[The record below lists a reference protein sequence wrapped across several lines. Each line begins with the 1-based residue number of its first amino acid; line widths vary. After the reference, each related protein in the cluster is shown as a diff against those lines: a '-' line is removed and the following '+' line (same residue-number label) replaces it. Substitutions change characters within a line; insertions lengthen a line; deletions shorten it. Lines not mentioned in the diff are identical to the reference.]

1 MTIQQAVD
9 LLRQH
14 NKWRLGDEDLEQL
27 DPKLITE
34 AIDTAIEFIVSQ
46 KTYRYG
52 QRWTI
57 EVGFDQITLYYFPI
71 EGGPP
76 TVSAYDTF
84 GKALEAAKLL
94 T

>member
-14 NKWRLGDEDLEQL
+14 NKWRLGYEDLEQL

-34 AIDTAIEFIVSQ
+34 AIDTAVEFIASHN
-46 KTYRYG
+46 TYRYG
-52 QRWTI
+52 KNWTI
-57 EVGFDQITLYYFPI
+57 EVGLEQITLYYLPI

-76 TVSAYDTF
+76 TVNAYNTM
-84 GKALEAAKLL
+84 KEAIEAAANL